1 MEGIKEALNAIDINS
16 LLTIFDIQIAI
27 GIFIIFFVFRGL
39 FSRLVIKIYHA
50 ITKSEKTTKESSM
63 YKPLNK
69 FFVFLGAWISANIL
83 PISTEPLF
91 YINKFF
97 KIIAIFFVFRAIT
110 SLINEESILFKTI
123 FKEYKNKAVN
133 NFFCK
138 LIKVFLWMVFFV
150 IAINE
155 IGYDLKGFS
164 ALVTGLGIGSAA
176 IALAAQDLVKSLLS
190 GFVILTDKPFSIG
203 DWVEIGTFQGTVIDI
218 TFRSTRI
225 QSYNNSIITIPN
237 STVTA
242 EYVTNWNKLPSR
254 RFDCTLNLS
263 LDTTSE
269 KIKSI
274 VKKLRVVLENNP
286 EVKKDTVQVSLSQI
300 TAYSSDIKI
309 FLYTKRTNYAEFL
322 QVKQDLLC
330 DILELVEKE
339 NIDLAYP
346 TQTVYVKDNK
356 KEEIENK

>member
-1 MEGIKEALNAIDINS
+1 MENIKAMLDTIDINN
-16 LLTIFDIQIAI
+16 LLKIFDIQIAL
-27 GIFIIFFVFRGL
+27 GIFVIFFLFRGV
-39 FSRLVIKIYHA
+39 FSRLIIKAYHT

-69 FFVFLGAWISANIL
+69 FFVFLGAWMSANIL
-83 PISTEPLF
+83 PIGNEPLY
-91 YINKFF
+91 YINLFF
-97 KIIAIFFVFRAIT
+97 KIIAIFFVFKAIT
-110 SLINEESILFKTI
+110 TLINEESILFKTI
-123 FKEYKNKAVN
+123 FKDYKNKAVN
-133 NFFCK
+133 GFFCK
-138 LIKVFLWMVFFV
+138 LIKVFLWMIFFV
-150 IAINE
+150 IAVNE

-203 DWVEIGTFQGTVIDI
+203 DWIEVGTFQGTVIDI

-225 QSYNNSIITIPN
+225 QSYNNSIVTIPN
-237 STVTA
+237 SIVTA
-242 EYVTNWNKLPSR
+242 EYVTNWNRLPSR
-254 RFDCTLNLS
+254 RFDCVLNLS
-263 LDTTSE
+263 LETTSE
-269 KIKSI
+269 QIKSI
-274 VKKLRVVLENNP
+274 VKKLRVILQNNP
-286 EVKKDTVQVSLSQI
+286 EVKKDTVQVSLSDI

-330 DILELVEKE
+330 DILELIEKE

-346 TQTVYVKDNK
+346 TQTVYVKDTK

>member
-1 MEGIKEALNAIDINS
+1 MEGIKGMLNAIDINH
-16 LLTIFDIQIAI
+16 LLKIFDIQIAI
-27 GIFIIFFVFRGL
+27 GVFIIFLVFRSL
-39 FSRLVIKIYHA
+39 FSRLVIKIYHS

-69 FFVFLGAWISANIL
+69 FFIFLGTWLSANIL
-83 PISTEPLF
+83 PISENALY
-91 YINKFF
+91 YINLVF
-97 KIIAIFFVFRAIT
+97 KIIGIFFVFKAIST
-110 SLINEESILFKTI
+110 LINEDSILFKTI
-123 FKEYKNKAVN
+123 FKDFKNKAVN
-133 NFFCK
+133 GFFCK
-138 LIKVFLWMVFFV
+138 MIRVFLWMVYFI

-155 IGYDLKGFS
+155 IGYDLSGFS

-203 DWVEIGTFQGTVIDI
+203 DWIEVGTFQGTVIDI

-225 QSYNNSIITIPN
+225 QSYNNSIVTIPN
-237 STVTA
+237 SIVTA

-254 RFDCTLNLS
+254 RFDCLLNLS
-263 LDTTSE
+263 LETTSE
-269 KIKSI
+269 QIKSI
-274 VKKLRVVLENNP
+274 VKKLRVILENNP
-286 EVKKDTVQVSLSQI
+286 EVKKNTVQVSLNDI

-309 FLYTKRTNYAEFL
+309 FLYTKRTNYNEFL

-346 TQTVYVKDNK
+346 TQTLYVKNNS